1 MKPAD
6 LPERYQVA
14 AAWGLLLLLAAVLIA
29 GLVVPLA
36 QAYRDGADRLEQGY
50 ARLLKLESIARE
62 RPEAIR
68 QREAAVD
75 ELLDRFAFP
84 GDMDADQVLLEL
96 RKRMEALA
104 ARHEVELQSVD
115 SMRPRRGEGG
125 LESVGLTVS
134 ARSGLA
140 GTVDLLRS
148 LQESSPLLLVDDLSV
163 QAVSKR
169 RSRRSRAAAEP
180 GTHQLGLKFSVE
192 AFLREGRG

>member
-1 MKPAD
+1 MNPAD
-6 LPERYQVA
+6 LPRRYQVA
-14 AAWGLLLLLAAVLIA
+14 AAWGLLLLLVAVLIA
-29 GLVVPLA
+29 GLLVPLA
-36 QAYRDGADRLEQGY
+36 QAYRDGADSLEQGY

-84 GDMDADQVLLEL
+84 GNMDADQVLLEL

-104 ARHEVELQSVD
+104 ERHDVELQSVD

-125 LESVGLTVS
+125 LESVGLTIS

-140 GTVDLLRS
+140 GTIDLLRS
-148 LQESSPLLLVDDLSV
+148 LQESSPLLLVDDLSL

-169 RSRRSRAAAEP
+169 RSRRSRAAPEP
-180 GTHQLGLKFSVE
+180 ETHQLGLKFSIE
-192 AFLREGRG
+192 AFLRGAR

>member
-1 MKPAD
+1 MNPAD
-6 LPERYQVA
+6 FPERYQVA
-14 AAWGLLLLLAAVLIA
+14 AAWGLLLFLVAVFIV

-50 ARLLKLESIARE
+50 ARLVKLESIARE
-62 RPEAIR
+62 RPEGIR

-84 GDMDADQVLLEL
+84 GNMDADQVLLEL

-104 ARHEVELQSVD
+104 ARHDVELQSVD
-115 SMRPRRGEGG
+115 SMRPRREGG

-140 GTVDLLRS
+140 GTIDLLKS

-180 GTHQLGLKFSVE
+180 ETHQLGLKFSVE
-192 AFLREGRG
+192 AFLRGTR